1 MKTIIKRFGLPVL
14 SIVVIAVLAVIL
26 VIQSRTWNS
35 DRNQDQQ
42 RTEVLTVARSVVTS
56 MTSLSTGE
64 SASTLSKFADQLAPT
79 LRSQLLGPAGQL
91 TALLSTA
98 KVQSSGHILSAGIV
112 SISSNN
118 ASVLVAADAQV
129 TNASAPKGETRHY
142 RMSVRLQRE
151 GGTWRASA
159 IELVP

>member
-118 ASVLVAADAQV
+118 AS
-129 TNASAPKGETRHY
+129 APKGETRHY